1 MAGLGR
7 IQQRFNAAV
16 VAVLA
21 LAGLRNMAGAG
32 DHQKAAAAGYGHP
45 IHAKYLRSVYNKSAR
60 TPYPGYCAGARETG
74 RRAARFDNGVT
85 ADNHLASV
93 YRRGL

>member
-32 DHQKAAAAGYGHP
+32 NAAKAAATGFGHP
-45 IHAKYLRSVYNKSAR
+45 IHAKYLRAHPKLSK
-60 TPYPGYCAGARETG
+60 TPYPGYCAGAQETERRRE
-74 RRAARFDNGVT
+74 RAA
-85 ADNHLASV
+85 
-93 YRRGL
+93 